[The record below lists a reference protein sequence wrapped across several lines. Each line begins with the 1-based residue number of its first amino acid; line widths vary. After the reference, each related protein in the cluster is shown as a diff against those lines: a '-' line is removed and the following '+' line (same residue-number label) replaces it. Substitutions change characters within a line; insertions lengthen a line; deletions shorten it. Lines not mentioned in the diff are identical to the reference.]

1 MCLREYFGRKV
12 CEGGVGREIF
22 GGGVEGN
29 CWREVLDGSVLGKCW
44 EGIVVLL
51 GLQPKHH
58 GDHHLVP
65 WAVQSLLF

>member
-51 GLQPKHH
+51 
-58 GDHHLVP
+58 
-65 WAVQSLLF
+65 